1 MKTITFSKPIKAPVS
16 IVWDT
21 MLGSETY
28 VQWACEFAE
37 GSYFE
42 GSWAEGEKILF
53 LGPDRSGMVSIIA
66 QNLHHQFISI
76 KHIGIVKNGVE
87 DTVSEE
93 ASKWAP
99 AYENYTFVEKNGK
112 TIVKIEMDINEE
124 HEEMFSKLWPKALEK
139 LKDLAER

>member
-1 MKTITFSKPIKAPVS
+1 MKTLTFSKTIKAPIS
-16 IVWDT
+16 TVWDT

-28 VQWACEFAE
+28 VQWANAFAE

-42 GSWAEGEKILF
+42 GSWEEGEKILF
-53 LGPDRSGMVSIIA
+53 LGSDRSGMVSIIA
-66 QNLHHQFISI
+66 QHHRHKLISI

-87 DTVSEE
+87 DTKSEE

-99 AYENYTFVEKNGK
+99 AYENYSFTEKNRE
-112 TIVKIEMDINEE
+112 TTVEVDIDVNAEY
-124 HEEMFSKLWPKALEK
+124 EEMFSKLWPKALEK